1 MNALWEQLTVCKEK
15 IQELEAK
22 LDSAN
27 DELSQLKDKL
37 AYITICAVPKE

>member
-1 MNALWEQLTVCKEK
+1 MNALWEQLAVCKEK
-15 IQELEAK
+15 IQELETK

-37 AYITICAVPKE
+37 EYITICAVQKE